1 MGPELFNAVEK
12 NGACVD
18 LSTRCKLLISGADRV
33 RYLNGQVT
41 NDVRKTSA
49 EEALYACVTGA
60 KGRIEADV
68 FLHTA
73 PAGNGLLLDAEP
85 GLRELLGLRL
95 EKYIVADDVVVGDV
109 TDEWKLLHVFG
120 PATAHVNQWGSVLA
134 DGVHRVKATRLGEPG
149 VDVWMPSSSTPPA
162 FPGVMLSA
170 DDAEALRILRGIPR
184 WPHELNGDAF
194 PQEAGL
200 ETRAMDFTKGCYI
213 GQEILSRIKTT
224 GKMPRTL
231 MSWAAKQSGDT
242 VLAHEGPLP
251 VYFEDAQGTRHEAG
265 IITSVT
271 RHPLLDRWVGL
282 GYVRQGEAQAHSVLL
297 AGDALP
303 SICIDVNYLKT

>member
-1 MGPELFNAVEK
+1 MAPDLFNAVEK

-33 RYLNGQVT
+33 RYLNGQLT
-41 NDVRKTSA
+41 NDVRKASA
-49 EEALYACVTGA
+49 EDALYACVTSV

-68 FLHTA
+68 FLHA
-73 PAGNGLLLDAEP
+73 SPAAASLLLDAEA
-85 GLRELLGLRL
+85 GLREALALRL
-95 EKYIVADDVVVGDV
+95 EKYVVADDVSVGDV

-120 PATAHVNQWGSVLA
+120 PATARVDEWCSA
-134 DGVHRVKATRLGEPG
+134 MTDGVHRVNATRLGEPG
-149 VDVWMPSSSTPPA
+149 VDLWMPSTSPPPA
-162 FPGVMLSA
+162 FPGAMLSA
-170 DDAEALRILRGIPR
+170 DEAETLRILRGIPR
-184 WPHELNGDAF
+184 WPHELNAGAF

-231 MSWAAKQSGDT
+231 VSWAAQHSNDT
-242 VLAHEGPLP
+242 VLAQQLPLP
-251 VYFEDAQGTRHEAG
+251 LYFADSHGARHEAG
-265 IITSVT
+265 IITSAT
-271 RHPLLDRWVGL
+271 RHPLLGRWVGL
-282 GYVRQGEAQAHSVLL
+282 GFVRQGEAQAHSVLL

-303 SICIDVNYLKT
+303 SICIDVNYLKA